1 LVSRMLQAGG
11 LHYRLL
17 KALGGAEA
25 LAHLRREPVDL
36 VLLDWSMPGVNGLAV
51 IQEMKTVP
59 SLADIPVIVIS
70 GEYSEAATLR
80 AGLDLRL
87 IRSGPASVSEVVN
100 YLEALVGV
108 LPLAGIPNSEAARP
122 SPATQADPPVS

>member
-1 LVSRMLQAGG
+1 MLQAGG
-11 LHYRLL
+11 GQYRLS

-36 VLLDWSMPGVNGLAV
+36 VLLDWSMPEVNGLAV
-51 IQEMKTVP
+51 MQAMKTIP
-59 SLADIPVIVIS
+59 TLADIPVIVIS
-70 GEYSEAATLR
+70 GEYSEAATLS

-87 IRSGPASVSEVVN
+87 IRSGQASVSEIVN

-108 LPLAGIPNSEAARP
+108 LPPAEIPASEAARL
-122 SPATQADPPVS
+122 SPATQADQPVS